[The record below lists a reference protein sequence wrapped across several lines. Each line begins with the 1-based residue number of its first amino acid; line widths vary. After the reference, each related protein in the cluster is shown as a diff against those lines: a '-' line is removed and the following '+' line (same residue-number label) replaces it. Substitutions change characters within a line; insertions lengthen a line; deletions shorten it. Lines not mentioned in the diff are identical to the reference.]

1 MKILLLLLA
10 LAGVVG
16 LVATR
21 AEPFAPE
28 AMLEPSV
35 DLLGR
40 ATPLRVVARD
50 RGSGL
55 RRVEIRLVAPG
66 AEPVL
71 VASEDFPRRSW
82 WGSEVHEAVLTP
94 TVDANAAHVPEGSAT
109 LEVWATD
116 HSWLSATRHHATLSH
131 AVTVKLTPPTLEA
144 LTNQHVIRQG
154 GSECAV
160 YRVGADAS
168 ESGVQVGDRLFPGVA
183 GLFQDPMLRAALF
196 TIPPDG
202 KSPVPTLVAQDAAG
216 NRRTVP
222 LDVATRPRKLPEKTL
237 VLDDAFLQ
245 RKVPEL
251 LQAGGLEDN
260 GDLVAGYLRINREL
274 RAASEVKVR
283 EICKESA
290 PRPLWEGPFLRLPG
304 AAPLASFADLRS
316 YVYRGNVIDHQMHL
330 GFDLAAL
337 RTNPIPAGN
346 RGRVAYA
353 GPLGIYGNAVLLDH
367 GLGLFSLYGHMSEI
381 AVTRGATV
389 DRGEILGKTG
399 ETGLAGGDHLHF
411 SMLLRGTYV
420 DPVEWWDEHWIH
432 DHVLARLAAYPAAG
446 ATTTQDGGS

>member
-1 MKILLLLLA
+1 VRGFAILAVLA
-10 LAGVVG
+10 VVAAV
-16 LVATR
+16 LATR
-21 AEPFAPE
+21 TEPFAPQ
-28 AMLEPSV
+28 AILEPSV

-55 RRVEIRLVAPG
+55 RRVEVRLVAPG
-66 AEPVL
+66 AAPVL

-94 TVDANAAHVPEGSAT
+94 TVDASAAHVPEGPAT
-109 LEVWATD
+109 LEVWASD
-116 HSWLSATRHHATLSH
+116 HSWLAAMRRQPTLTH

-144 LTNQHVIRQG
+144 LTSQHVVRQG

-160 YRVGADAS
+160 YRAGTDAV

-183 GLFQDPMLRAALF
+183 GLFQDATLRAALF
-196 TIPPDG
+196 TVPPDG
-202 KSPVPTLVAQDAAG
+202 SGGPPTLVAQDAAG
-216 NRRTVP
+216 NRRTVA
-222 LDVATRPRKLPEKTL
+222 LDVATHPRKLPEKTL
-237 VLDDAFLQ
+237 VLDDAFLA

-251 LQAGGLEDN
+251 LHAGGLEDN
-260 GDLVAGYLRINREL
+260 GDLAAGYLRINREL
-274 RAASEVKVR
+274 RAATEVQVR
-283 EICKESA
+283 GLCRESA
-290 PRPLWEGPFLRLPG
+290 PRPLWKGAFLRLPG
-304 AAPLASFADLRS
+304 AAPLAGFADLRS

-337 RTNPIPAGN
+337 RANPVPAGN
-346 RGRVAYA
+346 DGRVVFA

-367 GLGLFSLYGHMSEI
+367 GLGLFSLYGHLSEI
-381 AVTRGATV
+381 AVSRGATV
-389 DRGEILGKTG
+389 ERGDLLGKTG

-411 SMLLRGTYV
+411 SMLLHGTYV

-432 DHVLARLAAYPAAG
+432 DHVTSRLAAFPPAG
-446 ATTTQDGGS
+446 AGTQDGGS